1 MYQKFKSLLG
11 NSVYKSIALV
21 LVILLAG
28 PELMIGYELMAL
40 VEILGPTT
48 FVLIHLVGIK
58 LYFYKFKQL
67 FLRFESHSAL
77 FLLTFKQLKTM
88 PTLLYH
94 ILPERTFIASFLLSV
109 AVGCAQITYS
119 AFVF

>member
-67 FLRFESHSAL
+67 
-77 FLLTFKQLKTM
+77 KTM

-94 ILPERTFIASFLLSV
+94 ILPERTFVASFLLSV

>member
-28 PELMIGYELMAL
+28 PELMIGYELMAI

-77 FLLTFKQLKTM
+77 FLPTFKQLKTM
-88 PTLLYH
+88 PTLRYY
-94 ILPERTFIASFLLSV
+94 ILPERTFVASFF
-109 AVGCAQITYS
+109 T
-119 AFVF
+119 